1 MKKGIKY
8 TVWAVIVLALAF
20 NSIYFKKLSEVKASD
35 KKFDA
40 VAYAKGLYAKLPSV
54 TDKAITLDQLVNEV
68 NADKAKAFSDYGHAL
83 AIGSTRFFM
92 VKGSGVV
99 KEINESD
106 VLLTTAGGNDV
117 SIATEF
123 VFGNAVR
130 DASGQVNLNDFSNT
144 VDLSNISSE
153 VDKIIRAQVL
163 PAFKAAVKK
172 GDKVDFTGAIE
183 LNQEHLNLGEVELM
197 PVSLNITPQ
206 VASK

>member
-8 TVWAVIVLALAF
+8 TVWAVVVLFPAY
-20 NSIYFKKLSEVKASD
+20 NSVYFKKLSEVKASD

-40 VAYAKGLYAKLPSV
+40 VAYAKGLYAKLPGI
-54 TDKAITLDQLVNEV
+54 TEKAITLDQLVNEV
-68 NADKAKAFSDYGHAL
+68 NADKTKAFADYGHAL

-92 VKGSGVV
+92 VRGSGVV

-106 VLLTTAGGNDV
+106 VLLTTASGNNLH
-117 SIATEF
+117 IATEF

-130 DASGQVNLNDFSNT
+130 DASGEVNLNDFTNT

-153 VDKIIRAQVL
+153 VDKLIRAEVL
-163 PAFKAAVKK
+163 PPFKSIVKK
-172 GDKVDFTGAIE
+172 GDKVDFTGAVE

-197 PVSLNITPQ
+197 PIELKITKP
-206 VASK
+206 

>member
-8 TVWAVIVLALAF
+8 TIWVIVVLFLAY

-40 VAYAKGLYAKLPSV
+40 AAYAKGLYAKLPGI
-54 TDKAITLDQLVNEV
+54 TEKAITFDQLVNEV
-68 NADKAKAFSDYGHAL
+68 NADKAKAFADYGHAL

-99 KEINESD
+99 KQINESD
-106 VLLTTAGGNDV
+106 VALTTTGNNNLR
-117 SIATEF
+117 IATEF

-130 DASGQVNLNDFSNT
+130 DASGQVNLNDFTNT

-153 VDKIIRAQVL
+153 VDRVIRAEVL
-163 PAFKAAVKK
+163 PPFKSAVKK
-172 GDKVDFTGAIE
+172 GDTVDFTGAVE
-183 LNQEHLNLGEVELM
+183 LNQEHLNLDDVELM
-197 PVSLNITPQ
+197 PVSLNI
-206 VASK
+206 ASKLKE